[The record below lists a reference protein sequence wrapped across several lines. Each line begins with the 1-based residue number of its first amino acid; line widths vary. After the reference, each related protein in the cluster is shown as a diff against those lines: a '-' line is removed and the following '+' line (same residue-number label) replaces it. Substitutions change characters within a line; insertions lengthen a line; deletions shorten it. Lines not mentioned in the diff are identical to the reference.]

1 MFLLLLIAGILLS
14 VILIFNKGIR
24 YQSKIYL
31 GLFFMLVC
39 LFFFDR
45 HVQFVSNPQ
54 FSTEPVLFKPLCITI
69 LFYLTGPMLY
79 WFVRS
84 NITPNPRLKINDL
97 WHLIPIIAVF
107 LVIIHQTLFHNP
119 DEFLSASNKLI
130 NRGNLIQYETSF
142 LHGLGSGLFR
152 YLSPPILILGY
163 LFFSVAA
170 FIHILTQWKSLP
182 VLSRY
187 HYIIISL
194 GFLLGFLLLLI
205 VGQALLLIYFQTEGS
220 TVYHIRNLLRILSGL
235 EFAGWF
241 ITPFLFPGILYK
253 WQFLPESGNAVKG
266 EMDSLCQEVSNNHNA
281 FLGTEYLLLI
291 GEKADCCMREIQPYL
306 QADFS
311 LAQLAVMIQ
320 IPVHHLACYFRKE
333 KRQSFHDYRNE
344 WRVNHAK
351 ELIKEGMADG
361 ITLEAIGYRSGF
373 LNRNAFRNTF
383 LKLEGILPSEFA
395 LKTKE

>member
-1 MFLLLLIAGILLS
+1 MILLLSIAGILLS

-24 YQSKIYL
+24 YQPKIYL
-31 GLFFMLVC
+31 GLYLMLIC
-39 LFFFDR
+39 LLFFDK
-45 HVQFVSNPQ
+45 HVQFMSNPQ
-54 FSTEPVLFKPLCITI
+54 FSIEPVLFKPLCITI
-69 LFYLTGPMLY
+69 LFYFTGPMLY

-84 NITPNPRLKINDL
+84 NITLNPRLKINDL

-107 LVIIHQTLFHNP
+107 LVIIHQTLIYNP
-119 DEFLSASNKLI
+119 DEFFTASNILM
-130 NRGNLIQYETSF
+130 NREILIQYETSF
-142 LHGLGSGLFR
+142 FHGLGSGLFR
-152 YLSPPILILGY
+152 YLSASLLILGY
-163 LFFSVAA
+163 LFLSVAA
-170 FIHILTQWKSLP
+170 FIHFLTQWKSLP

-187 HYIIISL
+187 PYIIISL
-194 GFLLGFLLLLI
+194 GFLLGFLLMLT

-220 TVYHIRNLLRILSGL
+220 NVYHIRNLLQILSGL

-253 WQFLPESGNAVKG
+253 RQFLPESVNAVS
-266 EMDSLCQEVSNNHNA
+266 EMDSLCEEVSNNHNA
-281 FLGTEYLLLI
+281 VLGTEYLFLI
-291 GEKADCCMREIQPYL
+291 GEKADCYMREIQPYL

-320 IPVHHLACYFRKE
+320 VPVHHLACYFRKE
-333 KRQSFHDYRNE
+333 KKQSFHDYRNE
-344 WRVNHAK
+344 WRVKHAK